1 MAFAQLAPR
10 PLSLASMSVAKALVL
25 SCLIHAVVILAVEL
39 GYQTGFWKTTFLF
52 AKREQDLDAERIRML
67 QQMRAMEEEM
77 PLIFVQVDPSQSVPE
92 PPRDAKYYSAV
103 NSRAANPDTQKETE
117 VPKIDGKQDR
127 VPQTM
132 DRALEEPKPAPPA
145 PEPLAPNVAKAEPEP
160 EPEPDPPTPPEP
172 KPEPK
177 PRPGDLALATPS
189 ETQAQPRPKPSSQTE
204 RPKPPPQRPR
214 RLDQARLQK
223 GIAGERMKQAGGVRR
238 FSLEPSLDVRATPFG
253 SYDAL
258 IIAAIQKR
266 WYDLLASRDFAANYS
281 GKVIVEF
288 RLNSNGRVT
297 DMKVTENTVTEI
309 LALLCQRAVQDP
321 APFEPWPA
329 DLRRMVNRD
338 YREVRFT
345 FYYN

>member
-10 PLSLASMSVAKALVL
+10 PLSLASMSVAKALAL

-52 AKREQDLDAERIRML
+52 AKREQELDAERIRML

-103 NSRAANPDTQKETE
+103 NSRAANPDTQTETG

-127 VPQTM
+127 VPQTT
-132 DRALEEPKPAPPA
+132 DRAMEEPKPTPPA
-145 PEPLAPNVAKAEPEP
+145 PEPLVPNVARAEPEP
-160 EPEPDPPTPPEP
+160 EPEPEPPKPLEP
-172 KPEPK
+172 KPEAK
-177 PRPGDLALATPS
+177 PRPGDLALARPS
-189 ETQAQPRPKPSSQTE
+189 EKPPEPK
-204 RPKPPPQRPR
+204 PKPPPPRPR

-223 GIAGERMKQAGGVRR
+223 GIAGERMKQPGGVRR

-288 RLNSNGRVT
+288 RLNSDGRVT
-297 DMKVTENTVTEI
+297 DMKVTENTVTDI

-329 DLRRMVNRD
+329 DLRRMVNKD